1 MKKIWLVFALA
12 LLCLTANAQVENLDE
27 VELLGTW
34 NVTDAAGI
42 FNNAQ
47 YPVYNNE
54 RKRPTAITF
63 ADNANSY
70 IAWQFASGIEN
81 QYYPGYWITHTS
93 NRYILHMATRLGYD
107 GYTSLSLLNFVV
119 TRFGDGMM
127 SLQTLTG
134 DGTLHLTKDTSA
146 GVSAARMDAPANSKA
161 YDLNGVELPTPDA
174 AEGIVIQGGKKILK

>member
-1 MKKIWLVFALA
+1 MKRIYFVFALA

-34 NVTDAAGI
+34 SVTDATGI

-63 ADNANSY
+63 ADNANSV
-70 IAWQFASGIEN
+70 IAWQFASGIDN

-93 NRYILHMATRLGYD
+93 NRYVLHMATRLGYD

-119 TRFGDGMM
+119 TRFDGGMM
-127 SLQTLTG
+127 SLQTLSG

-146 GVSAARMDAPANSKA
+146 GVSAARMDAPDNGKA
-161 YDLNGVELPTPDA
+161 YGLNGVELPTPDA
-174 AEGIVIQGGKKILK
+174 ATGIVIQGGKKILK